1 MASPSFNQ
9 LYGAVLMIA
18 DQLLDIIDNGVIII
32 DEDYVVVKWN
42 PWMEKFSKTKAS
54 EITNKSLFDF
64 YPNLKE
70 NPGFIRNTKSV
81 FKFKNVVF
89 MSQKLHRYLFPMPPC
104 HIKSGF
110 EFMQQRCTMG
120 PLHDESGQ
128 YRFIYI
134 IVYDVTEL
142 AASEVENKRLSV
154 TDVLTG
160 SYNRRF
166 FENRFK
172 EEFDR
177 HARYKR
183 PLSIIVFDIDFFKQV
198 NDTYGH
204 LGGDFILKN
213 FAEKIKARIRSVDLF
228 ARYGGEEFCCLL
240 PETCNEEAIK
250 LGESI
255 RVLIE
260 DSFFNYN
267 DTPIRITVSQG
278 IAELLPDTDTPDSL
292 FKRADSALYV
302 SKETGRNKVTSG
314 NSLPELIDNSLH
326 DSATHEHGCPKCGS
340 PLHFK
345 DNPISVKCDIC
356 KKSRITVVQCGNG
369 HSVCD
374 SCQNKRITTLIQN
387 ICLTTKETD
396 MIILLETIIEKA
408 SISVCSPAYH
418 LAVPAV
424 ILSTYRNMGGNV
436 SESQIKSGIER
447 GKTIPFG
454 SCGFSGICAASAGVG
469 IALSIILEVSP
480 EKMKERNLI
489 IKLTGQ
495 INEKL
500 SQACSQ
506 TSCFN
511 NVVKALSEL
520 AIVSEQILPF
530 RLLASEPNIK
540 F

>member
-1 MASPSFNQ
+1 
-9 LYGAVLMIA
+9 MIA
-18 DQLLDIIDNGVIII
+18 DQLLDIVDNGVVII
-32 DEDYVVVKWN
+32 DEDYSVVKWN
-42 PWMEKFSKTKAS
+42 PWMEKFSGIKAP
-54 EITNKSLFDF
+54 EITNKPLFDF
-64 YPNLKE
+64 YPHLKE

-89 MSQKLHRYLFPMPPC
+89 MSQKLHKYLFPMIPR

-110 EFMQQRCTMG
+110 DFMQQRCTMG
-120 PLHDESGQ
+120 PLHDDSGQ
-128 YRFIYI
+128 YRFLYI

-142 AASEVENKRLSV
+142 AASEHENKRLSV
-154 TDVLTG
+154 TDALTG

-166 FENRFK
+166 FENRLK

-204 LGGDFILKN
+204 LGRDFILKN
-213 FAEKIKARIRSVDLF
+213 FAEKIKNRVRSVDIF

-240 PETCNEEAIK
+240 PETCNEEAVK
-250 LGESI
+250 LGEAI

-267 DTPIRITVSQG
+267 NTIIRITVSQG
-278 IAELLPDTDTPDSL
+278 VAELLPDSDTPDIF
-292 FKRADSALYV
+292 FKRADMALYV

-314 NSLPELIDNSLH
+314 NSLPEITDSNNQDSTPH
-326 DSATHEHGCPKCGS
+326 DHGCPKCGS

-345 DNPISVKCDIC
+345 DNPVSVKCDIC

-374 SCQNKRITTLIQN
+374 SCQNKRIATLIQN
-387 ICLTTKETD
+387 ICLSTEETD
-396 MIILLETIIEKA
+396 MTILLESIIEKA
-408 SISVCSPAYH
+408 MITACSPAYH
-418 LAVPAV
+418 LTVPSV
-424 ILSTYRNMGGNV
+424 ILSTYRNLGGNI
-436 SESQIKSGIER
+436 SESQIKSGLER
-447 GKTIPFG
+447 GKSIPFG

-469 IALSIILEVSP
+469 IALSIILEASP
-480 EKMKERNLI
+480 DKMKERNLI
-489 IKLTGQ
+489 IRLTGQ

-500 SQACSQ
+500 SSAYSQ

-511 NVVKALSEL
+511 NVAIALSEL
-520 AIVSEQILPF
+520 ARVSEQILPF
-530 RLLASEPNIK
+530 RLLASEPRKI